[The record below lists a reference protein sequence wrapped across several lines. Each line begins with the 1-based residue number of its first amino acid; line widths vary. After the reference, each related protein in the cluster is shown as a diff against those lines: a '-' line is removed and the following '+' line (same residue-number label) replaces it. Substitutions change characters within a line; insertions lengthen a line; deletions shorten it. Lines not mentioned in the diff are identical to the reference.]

1 MILIDIRK
9 SNKLKDSEYSAFIKF
24 DYNSKIVDAIRELPF
39 RYYNPSETEWE
50 VPTNKVEYLI
60 NKLKEFDIKICGKIT
75 IFEDKNT
82 NIGLPEG
89 FEFKT
94 KPFSHQL
101 EGVEYGLK
109 YDRWFLGD
117 EQGLGKSKQVIDI
130 AVARKVMYGYRF
142 CLIVCGVN
150 TLKWN
155 WVNEIHTH
163 SKEDAYILGQRRKGT
178 KIRIGSTKDK
188 LEDLKLMYD
197 IKEPHPYFII
207 TNVESFR
214 DKNIADTISDLCK
227 KGIIG
232 MCAADEMHKMKNPTA
247 QQTKGF
253 LKCLPYCRIGM
264 TGTPLMNSPMDLYVI
279 LKWLGYESH
288 AFYSFKQH
296 YCVMGGYGGYE
307 IVGYKNLDQLTA
319 QVREIML
326 RRLKSEVLDLPEKI
340 YVDEIVEMEGKQ
352 AVMYKEVE
360 SGIKADYISGNIDL
374 TNPLSALIRLRQTTG
389 YPGILS
395 DEITESAKLDRMG
408 EIVENCISNDE
419 KVIIF
424 SNWTQMT
431 DAILQVLHTKLKLI
445 GRLEPAVITG
455 NTNDSDRQQIVD
467 RFQNN
472 DVCRV
477 IIGTIGAMGTGLTL
491 TAATTVIFVDEPWNK
506 ALFDQAVDRAHRIGQ
521 KNNITIYSI
530 MCKDTI
536 DERIHNL
543 IYKKGAMSDA
553 IIDGKVV
560 GNKNEV
566 FDYLL
571 NG

>member
-82 NIGLPEG
+82 NIELPEG

-340 YVDEIVEMEGKQ
+340 YVDDIVEMDGRQ

-360 SGIKADYISGNIDL
+360 AGLKADYINGDIDL

-395 DEITESAKLDRMG
+395 DEITESAKLDRM
-408 EIVENCISNDE
+408 EELVENCTSNDE
-419 KVIIF
+419 KVLIF

-431 DAILQVLHTKLKLI
+431 DAICNKLKSE
-445 GRLEPAVITG
+445 GHKVGVITG
-455 NTNDSDRQQIVD
+455 ETPDSSRQEIVD
-467 RFQNN
+467 VFQNSS
-472 DVCRV
+472 DLKVLV
-477 IIGTIGAMGTGLTL
+477 GTIGAMGTGLTL
-491 TAATTVIFVDEPWNK
+491 TAATTVIFLDEPWNK

>member
-60 NKLKEFDIKICGKIT
+60 NKLKEFDIKICGKLT

-326 RRLKSEVLDLPEKI
+326 RRLKSEVLDLPEKV
-340 YVDEIVEMEGKQ
+340 YVDDVVEMNGKQ

-360 SGIKADYISGNIDL
+360 AGLKADYISGDIDL

-395 DEITESAKLDRMG
+395 ETITESAKLDRM
-408 EIVENCISNDE
+408 EELVENCTSNNE

-431 DAILQVLHTKLKLI
+431 DAICNKLKSV
-445 GRLEPAVITG
+445 GYKVGVITG
-455 NTNDSDRQQIVD
+455 ETPDSSRQEIVD
-467 RFQNN
+467 VFQNSS
-472 DVCRV
+472 DLKVLV
-477 IIGTIGAMGTGLTL
+477 GTIGAMGTGLTL

-521 KNNITIYSI
+521 KNNITIHSI

>member
-50 VPTNKVEYLI
+50 VPINKVEYLI

-117 EQGLGKSKQVIDI
+117 EQGLGKTKQVIDI

-197 IKEPHPYFII
+197 RKEPHPYFII

-340 YVDEIVEMEGKQ
+340 YVDDIVEMEGKQ

-360 SGIKADYISGNIDL
+360 AGLKADYINGDIDL

-395 DEITESAKLDRMG
+395 ETITESAKLDRME

-419 KVIIF
+419 KAIIF

-431 DAILQVLHTKLKLI
+431 DAICNKLKSSRHKV
-445 GRLEPAVITG
+445 GVITG
-455 NTNDSDRQQIVD
+455 ETPDSSRQEIVD
-467 RFQNN
+467 VFQNSS
-472 DVCRV
+472 DLSVLV
-477 IIGTIGAMGTGLTL
+477 GTIGAMGTGLTL

>member
-60 NKLKEFDIKICGKIT
+60 NKLKEFDIKICGKLT

-431 DAILQVLHTKLKLI
+431 DAICNKLKSV
-445 GRLEPAVITG
+445 GYKVGVITG
-455 NTNDSDRQQIVD
+455 ETPDISRQEIVD
-467 RFQNN
+467 VFQNSS
-472 DVCRV
+472 DLKVLV
-477 IIGTIGAMGTGLTL
+477 GTIGAMGTGLTL
-491 TAATTVIFVDEPWNK
+491 TAATTVIFLDEPWNK

-521 KNNITIYSI
+521 KNNITVYSI

>member
-1 MILIDIRK
+1 
-9 SNKLKDSEYSAFIKF
+9 
-24 DYNSKIVDAIRELPF
+24 
-39 RYYNPSETEWE
+39 
-50 VPTNKVEYLI
+50 
-60 NKLKEFDIKICGKIT
+60 
-75 IFEDKNT
+75 
-82 NIGLPEG
+82 
-89 FEFKT
+89 
-94 KPFSHQL
+94 
-101 EGVEYGLK
+101 
-109 YDRWFLGD
+109 
-117 EQGLGKSKQVIDI
+117 
-130 AVARKVMYGYRF
+130 
-142 CLIVCGVN
+142 
-150 TLKWN
+150 
-155 WVNEIHTH
+155 
-163 SKEDAYILGQRRKGT
+163 
-178 KIRIGSTKDK
+178 
-188 LEDLKLMYD
+188 
-197 IKEPHPYFII
+197 
-207 TNVESFR
+207 
-214 DKNIADTISDLCK
+214 
-227 KGIIG
+227 
-232 MCAADEMHKMKNPTA
+232 
-247 QQTKGF
+247 
-253 LKCLPYCRIGM
+253 
-264 TGTPLMNSPMDLYVI
+264 MNSPMDLYVI

-340 YVDEIVEMEGKQ
+340 YVDDIVEMDGKQ

-360 SGIKADYISGNIDL
+360 AGLKADYINGDIDL

-395 DEITESAKLDRMG
+395 DEITESAKLDRME

-431 DAILQVLHTKLKLI
+431 DAICNKLKSS
-445 GRLEPAVITG
+445 GHNVGVITG
-455 NTNDSDRQQIVD
+455 ETPDSSRQEIVD
-467 RFQNN
+467 VFQNSS
-472 DVCRV
+472 DLSVLV
-477 IIGTIGAMGTGLTL
+477 GTIGAMGTGLTL

>member
-1 MILIDIRK
+1 MITIDIRQSK
-9 SNKLKDSEYSAFIKF
+9 KFKTDFSAFVSF
-24 DYNSKIVDAIRELPF
+24 DYDSTIVNTLRELPF
-39 RYYNPSETEWE
+39 KNYNPETTEWE
-50 VPTNKVEYLI
+50 IPCDKVGTLVS
-60 NKLKEFDIKICGKIT
+60 KLSDFKIDIKGNLSV
-75 IFEDKNT
+75 FENSKDFE
-82 NIGLPEG
+82 LPEN

-101 EGVEYGLK
+101 EGVEYGLN

-117 EQGLGKSKQVIDI
+117 EQGLGKTKQVIDI
-130 AVARKVMYGYRF
+130 AVARKLKYGYKH

-163 SKEDAYILGQRRKGT
+163 SNEGAYILGQKLSKG
-178 KIRIGSTKDK
+178 KVKIGSSKDK
-188 LEDLKLMYD
+188 YNDLVKMLNGSLDY
-197 IKEPHPYFII
+197 PYFII

-214 DKNIADTISDLCK
+214 DNDISKAIVELCR
-227 KGIIG
+227 KGIIN

-253 LKCLPYCRIGM
+253 LKCLPECRIGM

-307 IVGYKNLDQLTA
+307 IVGYKNMDQLTS
-319 QVREIML
+319 QVKDIML
-326 RRLKSEVLDLPEKI
+326 RRLKTDVLDLPDKI
-340 YVDEIVEMEGKQ
+340 YVDDIVDMTPKQ
-352 AVMYKEVE
+352 EQLYKEVE
-360 SGIKADYISGNIDL
+360 CGLKSSLANGDIDL

-389 YPGILS
+389 YTGILS
-395 DEITESAKLDRMG
+395 ETLFESAKLDRME
-408 EIVENCISNDE
+408 EIVENCVSNNE

-431 DAILQVLHTKLKLI
+431 DVIANKLKNYY
-445 GRLEPAVITG
+445 PSVITG
-455 NTNDSDRQQIVD
+455 NTSDSDRQLEVEC
-467 RFQNN
+467 FQTNPL
-472 DVCRV
+472 CKV

-560 GNKNEV
+560 GSKTEIFN
-566 FDYLL
+566 YLL
-571 NG
+571 G

>member
-9 SNKLKDSEYSAFIKF
+9 SSKLKDSEYSAFIKF

-60 NKLKEFDIKICGKIT
+60 NKLKGFDIKICGKLT

-117 EQGLGKSKQVIDI
+117 EQGLGKTKQVIDI

-197 IKEPHPYFII
+197 RKEPHPYFII
-207 TNVESFR
+207 TNIESFR

-340 YVDEIVEMEGKQ
+340 YVDDIVEMEGKQ

-360 SGIKADYISGNIDL
+360 AGLKADYINGDIDL

-395 DEITESAKLDRMG
+395 DEITESAKLDRM
-408 EIVENCISNDE
+408 EELVENCTSNDE

-431 DAILQVLHTKLKLI
+431 DAICNKLKSS
-445 GRLEPAVITG
+445 GHNVGVITG
-455 NTNDSDRQQIVD
+455 ETPDSSRQEIVD
-467 RFQNN
+467 VFQNSS
-472 DVCRV
+472 DLSVLV
-477 IIGTIGAMGTGLTL
+477 GTIGAMGTGLTL

>member
-39 RYYNPSETEWE
+39 RYYNPGETEWE

-60 NKLKEFDIKICGKIT
+60 NKLKGFDIKICGKLT

-117 EQGLGKSKQVIDI
+117 EQGLGKTKQVIDI

-197 IKEPHPYFII
+197 RKEPHPYFII

-340 YVDEIVEMEGKQ
+340 YVDDIVEMDGKQ

-360 SGIKADYISGNIDL
+360 AGLKADYINGDIDL

-395 DEITESAKLDRMG
+395 DEITESAKLDRM
-408 EIVENCISNDE
+408 EELVENCTSNDE

-431 DAILQVLHTKLKLI
+431 DAICNKLKSS
-445 GRLEPAVITG
+445 GHNVGVITG
-455 NTNDSDRQQIVD
+455 ETPDSSRQEIVD
-467 RFQNN
+467 VFQNSS
-472 DVCRV
+472 DLSVLV
-477 IIGTIGAMGTGLTL
+477 GTIGAMGTGLTL

>member
-60 NKLKEFDIKICGKIT
+60 NKLKEFDIKIFGKIT

-207 TNVESFR
+207 TNIESFR

-232 MCAADEMHKMKNPTA
+232 MCAADEMHKMKNPTS

-340 YVDEIVEMEGKQ
+340 YVDDIVEMEGKQ

-360 SGIKADYISGNIDL
+360 AGLKADYINGDIDL

-395 DEITESAKLDRMG
+395 DEITESAKLDRM
-408 EIVENCISNDE
+408 EELVENCTSNDE
-419 KVIIF
+419 KVLIF

-431 DAILQVLHTKLKLI
+431 DAICNKLKSE
-445 GRLEPAVITG
+445 GHKVGVITG
-455 NTNDSDRQQIVD
+455 ETPDSSRQEIVD
-467 RFQNN
+467 VFQNSSN
-472 DVCRV
+472 LSVLV
-477 IIGTIGAMGTGLTL
+477 GTIGAMGTGLTL

>member
-117 EQGLGKSKQVIDI
+117 EQGLGKTKQVIDI

-197 IKEPHPYFII
+197 RKEPHPYFII

-340 YVDEIVEMEGKQ
+340 YVDDIVEMDGKQ

-360 SGIKADYISGNIDL
+360 AGLKADYINGDIDL

-395 DEITESAKLDRMG
+395 DEITESAKLDRM
-408 EIVENCISNDE
+408 EELVENCTSNNE

-431 DAILQVLHTKLKLI
+431 DAICNKLKSS
-445 GRLEPAVITG
+445 GHNVGVITG
-455 NTNDSDRQQIVD
+455 ETPDSSRQEIVD
-467 RFQNN
+467 VFQNSS
-472 DVCRV
+472 DLSVLV
-477 IIGTIGAMGTGLTL
+477 GTIGAMGTGLTL

>member
-9 SNKLKDSEYSAFIKF
+9 SSKLKDSEYSAFIKF

-60 NKLKEFDIKICGKIT
+60 NKLKGFDIKICGKLT

-117 EQGLGKSKQVIDI
+117 EQGLGKTKQVIDI

-197 IKEPHPYFII
+197 RKEPHPYFII
-207 TNVESFR
+207 TNIESFR

-319 QVREIML
+319 QIREIML

-340 YVDEIVEMEGKQ
+340 YVDDIVEMEGKQ

-360 SGIKADYISGNIDL
+360 AGLKADYINGDIDL

-395 DEITESAKLDRMG
+395 DEITESAKLDRM
-408 EIVENCISNDE
+408 EELVENCTSNDE

-431 DAILQVLHTKLKLI
+431 DAICNKLKSS
-445 GRLEPAVITG
+445 GHNVGVITG
-455 NTNDSDRQQIVD
+455 ETPDSSRQEIVD
-467 RFQNN
+467 VFQNSS
-472 DVCRV
+472 DLSVLV
-477 IIGTIGAMGTGLTL
+477 GTIGAMGTGLTL

>member
-117 EQGLGKSKQVIDI
+117 EQGLGKTKQVIDI

-197 IKEPHPYFII
+197 RKEPHPYFII

-319 QVREIML
+319 QVHEIML

-340 YVDEIVEMEGKQ
+340 YVDDIVEMDGKQ

-360 SGIKADYISGNIDL
+360 AGLKADYINGDIDL

-395 DEITESAKLDRMG
+395 DEITESAKLDRM
-408 EIVENCISNDE
+408 EELVENCTSNDE

-431 DAILQVLHTKLKLI
+431 DAICNKLKSS
-445 GRLEPAVITG
+445 GHNVGVITG
-455 NTNDSDRQQIVD
+455 ETPDSSRQEIVD
-467 RFQNN
+467 VFQNSS
-472 DVCRV
+472 DLSVLV
-477 IIGTIGAMGTGLTL
+477 GTIGAMGTGLTL

>member
-60 NKLKEFDIKICGKIT
+60 NKLKEFDIKICGKLT

-340 YVDEIVEMEGKQ
+340 YVDDIVEMEGKQ

-360 SGIKADYISGNIDL
+360 AGLKADYINGDIDL

-395 DEITESAKLDRMG
+395 DEIIESAKLDRM
-408 EIVENCISNDE
+408 EELVENCTSNDE
-419 KVIIF
+419 KVLIF

-431 DAILQVLHTKLKLI
+431 DAICNKLKSE
-445 GRLEPAVITG
+445 GHKVGVITG
-455 NTNDSDRQQIVD
+455 ETLDSSRQEIVD
-467 RFQNN
+467 VFQNSS
-472 DVCRV
+472 DLSVLV
-477 IIGTIGAMGTGLTL
+477 GTIGAMGTGLTL
-491 TAATTVIFVDEPWNK
+491 TAATTVIFLDEPWNK

>member
-1 MILIDIRK
+1 
-9 SNKLKDSEYSAFIKF
+9 
-24 DYNSKIVDAIRELPF
+24 
-39 RYYNPSETEWE
+39 
-50 VPTNKVEYLI
+50 
-60 NKLKEFDIKICGKIT
+60 
-75 IFEDKNT
+75 
-82 NIGLPEG
+82 
-89 FEFKT
+89 
-94 KPFSHQL
+94 
-101 EGVEYGLK
+101 
-109 YDRWFLGD
+109 
-117 EQGLGKSKQVIDI
+117 
-130 AVARKVMYGYRF
+130 
-142 CLIVCGVN
+142 
-150 TLKWN
+150 
-155 WVNEIHTH
+155 
-163 SKEDAYILGQRRKGT
+163 
-178 KIRIGSTKDK
+178 
-188 LEDLKLMYD
+188 MYD

-214 DKNIADTISDLCK
+214 DKNIADTMSDLCK

-340 YVDEIVEMEGKQ
+340 YVDDIVDMDGKQ

-360 SGIKADYISGNIDL
+360 AGLKADYINGDIDL

-395 DEITESAKLDRMG
+395 ETITESAKLDRME

-431 DAILQVLHTKLKLI
+431 NAICNKLKSA
-445 GRLEPAVITG
+445 GYKVGVITG
-455 NTNDSDRQQIVD
+455 ETPDISRQEIVD
-467 RFQNN
+467 VFQNSS
-472 DVCRV
+472 DLKVLV
-477 IIGTIGAMGTGLTL
+477 GTIGAMGTGLTL

-521 KNNITIYSI
+521 KNNITVYSI

>member
-60 NKLKEFDIKICGKIT
+60 NKLKEFDIKIYGKLT
-75 IFEDKNT
+75 IFEGKNT

-340 YVDEIVEMEGKQ
+340 YVDDIVEMEGKQ

-360 SGIKADYISGNIDL
+360 AGLKADYINGDIDL

-431 DAILQVLHTKLKLI
+431 DAICNKLKSV
-445 GRLEPAVITG
+445 GYKVGVITG
-455 NTNDSDRQQIVD
+455 ETPDISRQEIVD
-467 RFQNN
+467 VFQNSS
-472 DVCRV
+472 DLKVLV
-477 IIGTIGAMGTGLTL
+477 GTIGAMGTGLTL
-491 TAATTVIFVDEPWNK
+491 TAATTVIFLDEPWNK

>member
-9 SNKLKDSEYSAFIKF
+9 SNKLKDSEYSGFIKF

-60 NKLKEFDIKICGKIT
+60 NKLKGFDIKICGKLT

-117 EQGLGKSKQVIDI
+117 EQGLGKTKQVIDI
-130 AVARKVMYGYRF
+130 AIARKVMYGYRF

-197 IKEPHPYFII
+197 RKEPHPYFII

-340 YVDEIVEMEGKQ
+340 YVDDIVEMEGKQ

-360 SGIKADYISGNIDL
+360 AGLKADYINGDIDL

-395 DEITESAKLDRMG
+395 DEITESAKLDRME

-431 DAILQVLHTKLKLI
+431 SVIFDKVAKY
-445 GRLEPAVITG
+445 GCGVITG
-455 NTNDSDRQQIVD
+455 ETADSNRQAIVNK
-467 RFQNN
+467 FQS
-472 DVCRV
+472 DDTLKV
-477 IIGTIGAMGTGLTL
+477 IVGTIGAMGTGLTL